1 MKIPISWLKD
11 FINLDG
17 LSIEDIARKLTL
29 AGLEVDEILYAGL
42 EMPTYKDGEK
52 HEFKTNGIAWDKEK
66 IVVAEIREVK
76 AHPNADKLTLLDL
89 FDGQQEQVVL
99 TGAPNIFHLKGTGKL
114 EKPIKV
120 AYAKEGSTL
129 YDGHAEGLQLMTLK
143 RAKIRGVDSYSMACS
158 EKELGIAEE
167 HDGII
172 ILEDD
177 APVGMPLAD
186 YMGDAV
192 LDISIL
198 PNMAR
203 NASVIGIARELAAL
217 TGRQVRKQVDRYT
230 GKHVN
235 TETGKHAQADN
246 GTRWSRYGGKAP
258 PTRPPTQ
265 HATPNPA
272 LSEVE
277 GLQPVTELIEIQ
289 ITDPELN
296 PRFVV
301 GLIRDV
307 EIKSSPYAIQRRLK
321 LAGQRAINSVVD
333 ATNYAMLELGEPL
346 HAFDYDVLV
355 GRVSNPTKKIKII
368 TRAAKDGEKL
378 TTLDGIERTLTS
390 MNVLVCDEKGSL
402 SLAGVMGGSESEV
415 TDKTKNVLLEG
426 AAWNF
431 INIRRTAKQHN
442 LPSEASYRFSRGVH
456 PALVDQ
462 GVNLGL
468 KYMAQWAG
476 GEVAPGL
483 VDEYPLKPK
492 DSVVDITPHDVKR
505 LLGIELT
512 LEQISD
518 LLTRLEFKCEIT
530 NHGLDTSREK
540 HAGLLDHLQV
550 TAPNHRMDIDEG
562 VIGLADVLE
571 EVARSYGYDNIP
583 TTTMSDALP
592 PQVGNPVH
600 EWEEHLRDLL
610 VALGLQEVVTYRMT
624 SPEREGRVI
633 ASGLRPEPNN
643 YVHIA
648 NPIAPE
654 RSVLR
659 QSLLASVL
667 EVAGKNARVESIAM
681 FEVGSIFEPIKNDL
695 PNEPRKLAIVMT
707 GARLA
712 SAWDVKDSPAFDFFD
727 MKGRLELLLS
737 GLRLAGISYTE
748 ADPSAAGF
756 DAPRLNLPL
765 RATHLHPGKAA
776 EVKVNGQVVGLF
788 GELHP
793 LVKEK
798 FEFGESAVIVA
809 EFNLDLLRRLPPTY
823 GIKSMPETPPVYE
836 DIAVIVDDS
845 VQASAV
851 EALIRQTGGKTV
863 TNVRL
868 FDVYR
873 DEKIGAGKKSL
884 AYSLTYQSDKTMTD
898 AEAAAIRNK
907 IVKRLEQTVGAKL
920 RS

>member
-1 MKIPISWLKD
+1 MKLPISWLKD
-11 FINLDG
+11 FIDLDG
-17 LSIEDIARKLTL
+17 LSVEDIARKLTL

-42 EMPTYKDGEK
+42 PMPTYDTGEK

-114 EKPIKV
+114 SKPLKV

-129 YDGHAEGLQLMTLK
+129 YDGHAEGLQIMTLK
-143 RAKIRGVDSYSMACS
+143 RAKIRGVDSYSMVCS

-172 ILEDD
+172 ILDDD

-186 YMGDAV
+186 YIGDAV
-192 LDISIL
+192 LDISIV

-203 NASVIGIARELAAL
+203 NANVIGIARELAAL
-217 TGRQVRKQVDRYT
+217 TGRDLRSLKDL
-230 GKHVN
+230 
-235 TETGKHAQADN
+235 
-246 GTRWSRYGGKAP
+246 GGLKTSGASI
-258 PTRPPTQ
+258 
-265 HATPNPA
+265 ND
-272 LSEVE
+272 LVE
-277 GLQPVTELIEIQ
+277 IEI
-289 ITDPELN
+289 TNPELN

-301 GLIRDV
+301 GLIRNV
-307 EIKSSPYAIQRRLK
+307 EIKPSPYQIQRRLK
-321 LAGQRAINSVVD
+321 LAGVRAINNIVD
-333 ATNYAMLELGEPL
+333 ATNYAMIELGEPL
-346 HAFDYDVLV
+346 HAFDYDILKERA
-355 GRVSNPTKKIKII
+355 GNKKIKII
-368 TRAAKDGEKL
+368 TRTAKDGEEL
-378 TTLDGIERTLTS
+378 ITLDGVKRRLTS

-415 TDKTKNVLLEG
+415 TDKTKNILLEG

-442 LPSEASYRFSRGVH
+442 LPSEASFRFSRGVH
-456 PALVDQ
+456 PALAET
-462 GVNLGL
+462 GVMRGL
-468 KYMAQWAG
+468 QYMAAWANG
-476 GEVAPGL
+476 NIAPGL
-483 VDEYPLKPK
+483 VDEYLHKPK
-492 DSVVDITPHDVKR
+492 DSVVDVTPKDVKR

-512 LEQISD
+512 LEEIAA

-530 NHGLDTSREK
+530 DH
-540 HAGLLDHLQV
+540 HLQV
-550 TAPNHRMDIDEG
+550 TAPAHRMDIDEG
-562 VIGLADVLE
+562 VVGLADVLE
-571 EVARSYGYDNIP
+571 EVARSYGFDKIP

-610 VALGLQEVVTYRMT
+610 VAIGMQEVVTYRMT
-624 SPEREGRVI
+624 SPEREGRVL
-633 ASGLRPEPNN
+633 ASGLRPDAN
-643 YVHIA
+643 YYVRIA

-667 EVAGKNARVESIAM
+667 EVAEKNARAESIAM
-681 FEVGSIFEPIKNDL
+681 FEVGSIFEPVKNDL

-707 GARLA
+707 GTRSA
-712 SAWDVKDSPAFDFFD
+712 SAWDVKNGPAFDFYD
-727 MKGRLELLLS
+727 MKGRIELLLA
-737 GLRLAGISYTE
+737 GLRYTDIVYAE
-748 ADPSAAGF
+748 AES
-756 DAPRLNLPL
+756 
-765 RATHLHPGKAA
+765 TYSLHPGKSA
-776 EVKVNGQVVGLF
+776 EVKVSGQVVGVF

-793 LVKEK
+793 LAKEK
-798 FEFGESAVIVA
+798 YEFGDAPVIVA
-809 EFNLDLLRRLPPTY
+809 EFDLEKLRMLNPSY
-823 GIKSMPETPPVYE
+823 GITPVSEFPPMYE
-836 DIAVIVDDS
+836 DIAIIVDES
-845 VQASAV
+845 VAASAV

-863 TNVRL
+863 TDVRL
-868 FDVYR
+868 FDIYR
-873 DEKIGAGKKSL
+873 DDKIGAGKKSL
-884 AYSLTYQSDKTMTD
+884 AYSLTYQAEKTLTD

-907 IVKRLEQTVGAKL
+907 IVKRLENTIGAKL